1 MQIEDVVHRQD
12 QLYASMGEENI
23 DALILNPGPS
33 LLYFTGVHF
42 HLFERP
48 ILVIFS
54 INKPPTFI
62 IPELEARKVD
72 RLPYSYEV
80 FYYSED
86 PNTWQ
91 SIFSGAIIN
100 AGLSG
105 KTIALEPGRIRLLEF
120 QIIENALG
128 TCKLISGERLISCIR
143 MIKSDS
149 EISAIKTAVEIAE
162 DAITSILPI
171 IKPGITE
178 KKVANQLALSII
190 GAGSDITL
198 PFSPIVAGGP
208 NSANPHA
215 VPTDRR
221 LIEGDLLVID
231 WGASYHGYFSDMTR
245 TFALGNVDPELSR
258 IAEIVH
264 QANLTGQ
271 SVVTPDI
278 EAGQIDHAT
287 RNHIQ
292 QAGYGEY
299 FTHRTGHGIGLDS
312 HEAPYIREGNDL
324 KITAGM
330 VFTIEPGIYIP
341 DVGGVRIEDNVI
353 VTEKGI
359 ESLTSL
365 PRNLIDVTGT

>member
-1 MQIEDVVHRQD
+1 MQIEDVIHRQE
-12 QLYASMGEENI
+12 QLYASLVEEKI
-23 DALILNPGPS
+23 DALILNPGSS

-42 HLFERP
+42 HLSERP

-54 INKPPTFI
+54 INRPPTFI

-72 RLPYSYEV
+72 RLPYSSKV

-86 PNTWQ
+86 PDTWQ
-91 SIFSGAIIN
+91 SIFSEAFIN
-100 AGLSG
+100 AGLSS
-105 KTIALEPGRIRLLEF
+105 KTIAIEPGRMRLLEF
-120 QIIENALG
+120 KIIETALG
-128 TCKLISGERLISCIR
+128 SGKFISGERLISGIR
-143 MIKSDS
+143 MIKSES
-149 EISAIKTAVEIAE
+149 EISAIKIAVEIAQN
-162 DAITSILPI
+162 AIANVMPI

-178 KKVANQLALSII
+178 KQIANQLALKII
-190 GAGSDITL
+190 ENGSDITL
-198 PFSPIVAGGP
+198 PFSPIVSGGS

-215 VPTDRR
+215 VPTDRKLR
-221 LIEGDLLVID
+221 QGDLLVID

-245 TFALGNVDPELSR
+245 TFAVGRVDPELSR

-271 SVVTPDI
+271 SVITPDI
-278 EAGQIDHAT
+278 EAGRIDIAT
-287 RNHIQ
+287 RQHIQ
-292 QAGYGEY
+292 EAGYGEY

-312 HEAPYIREGNDL
+312 HEAPYIREGNHL

-341 DVGGVRIEDNVI
+341 DVGGVRIEDDVI
-353 VTEKGI
+353 VTEQGI

>member
-1 MQIEDVVHRQD
+1 MQIKDVVHRQD
-12 QLYASMGEENI
+12 QLYASMVEENI

-54 INKPPTFI
+54 INRPPIFI

-72 RLPYSYEV
+72 RLPYSYEA

-86 PNTWQ
+86 PETWQ
-91 SIFSGAIIN
+91 SIFSAAFTK
-100 AGLSG
+100 AGLSTS
-105 KTIALEPGRIRLLEF
+105 TIAIEPGRMRLLEF
-120 QIIENALG
+120 QIIETALG
-128 TCKLISGERLISCIR
+128 SCKFISGERLISGIR
-143 MIKSDS
+143 MIKSES
-149 EISAIKTAVEIAE
+149 EVSAIKTAVDIAQN
-162 DAITSILPI
+162 AIKNILPI

-178 KKVANQLALSII
+178 KQIANQLALNII
-190 GAGSDITL
+190 KKGSDITL
-198 PFSPIVAGGP
+198 PFSPIVSGGP

-215 VPTDRR
+215 APTDRK
-221 LIEGDLLVID
+221 LCEGDLLVID
-231 WGASYHGYFSDMTR
+231 WGASYHGYISDMTR
-245 TFALGNVDPELSR
+245 TFAIGKVDPELSR

-271 SVVTPDI
+271 SVITPEI
-278 EAGQIDHAT
+278 EAGRIDLVT
-287 RNHIQ
+287 RQHIHE
-292 QAGYGEY
+292 AGYGEY

-312 HEAPYIREGNDL
+312 HEAPYIREGNNL

-341 DVGGVRIEDNVI
+341 DVGGVRIEDDVI
-353 VTEKGI
+353 VTEQGI